1 MVEVNRGITLMV
13 TSVLTGCAIHTS
25 NKSQAT
31 TLGYVNEVDKSK
43 IMTSGITVDETKWQ
57 AMLDNAAEEEYISAD
72 ITING
77 TTISNVGI
85 RPKGNSSLSSIVRD
99 ETTDRYSFKIKFDE
113 YVEGQT
119 L

>member
-1 MVEVNRGITLMV
+1 MV